1 MNKSRK
7 IALIFI
13 WHNKPLASWVMYPVP
28 TLNIKHCFRFLS
40 YTILIGNGENE
51 SRMKD
56 MTKTSCFLL
65 SNPFI
70 LTLIVLAIWA
80 YEPHAFSV
88 SEIWTVRGTG
98 AGSWKRSKD
107 SKSRENRVRIPKIS
121 TRCTY
126 SFKCKCSVLKI
137 KIDWPVRSFCV
148 LWAALWPFRRPSLRT
163 CPGNYRMQCGNIS
176 VHL

>member
-56 MTKTSCFLL
+56 TTNKTSCFLL

-98 AGSWKRSKD
+98 AESWKRSKD
-107 SKSRENRVRIPKIS
+107 SKRKMIVSIIITKNRFLFVLRSKKQFSLVLTMNFLSFLLLYQDNEN
-121 TRCTY
+121 
-126 SFKCKCSVLKI
+126 L
-137 KIDWPVRSFCV
+137 
-148 LWAALWPFRRPSLRT
+148 
-163 CPGNYRMQCGNIS
+163 
-176 VHL
+176 

>member
-1 MNKSRK
+1 
-7 IALIFI
+7 
-13 WHNKPLASWVMYPVP
+13 MYPVP

-56 MTKTSCFLL
+56 MTNKTSCFLL

-70 LTLIVLAIWA
+70 LTLIVFVIWA

-98 AGSWKRSKD
+98 AESWKRSKD
-107 SKSRENRVRIPKIS
+107 SKRRENRVRIPRILLNANVLLNKH
-121 TRCTY
+121 
-126 SFKCKCSVLKI
+126 LKI

-148 LWAALWPFRRPSLRT
+148 LWAALWSFRRPRLRT